1 MAVRGRDS
9 ERGQILII
17 VAMGFFLVML
27 AGTAMTIDIGNG
39 ILQKRRLQNTAD
51 AAALAAASEL
61 SRGGSID
68 DAVAAAQ
75 GMVSANTGGAVSLP
89 YNPGVTLGV
98 NLKNGIEIANNS
110 VRVALG
116 RSVPTYFAPAI
127 GVNQINVAAKA
138 RAVVG
143 PEGVL
148 PIAFKRFSAGDTSYP
163 LAPPDNPD
171 RVTDYLMP
179 AQDALGNPIT
189 IDEWPSPLTASP
201 SPAASDTA
209 DGHYD
214 PTVSGAVAPLIGHDA
229 VANVANGN
237 DFHFFVAPDVRG
249 FSQLT
254 PTLYNGAEITDAQ
267 SAQLLKNTTVGY
279 ILAGGYPGPFPYPG
293 DELAAFSGV
302 TNNDAVHAMQQRYK
316 PGDLVTAMVYNGT
329 VYRKPSFT
337 LQVSPSLVAS
347 TNNPPTTASVQVTL
361 VPVNNF
367 TNAGVQFSASGLDG
381 WGDWQFEGGALN
393 TTYTEPIT
401 SSSPVTLTFKV
412 TANQPGARTALIQ
425 AYAPPP
431 VGSAE
436 GQTRTIC
443 ATFVVGSVPSF
454 SVASGEA
461 YKVVEQGSGT
471 RFDLDVEGWNGIGS
485 EYAPV
490 SWAWADAAPSGTVT
504 ISVPSSVQVRNGHST
519 SLRVNVDVGSDAS
532 IGEYPILLTVKDADP
547 NHQERNQT
555 IVLTLA
561 ITSSSTNSTVL
572 LNTSFVK
579 VLGYANFR
587 IDYFTNNT
595 VYAHA
600 VSGLVSWPDLL
611 GKGLKPRLVP
621 W

>member
-1 MAVRGRDS
+1 MGIIGRDS
-9 ERGQILII
+9 ERGQVLII
-17 VAMGFFLVML
+17 MAMGFFLVML
-27 AGTAMTIDIGNG
+27 AGTALTIDIGNG
-39 ILQKRRLQNTAD
+39 MLQKRRLQNTAD
-51 AAALAAASEL
+51 AAALAAATEL

-68 DAVAAAQ
+68 AAVAAAQ
-75 GMVSANTGGAVSLP
+75 GIVSVNTGGAVSLP
-89 YNPGVTLGV
+89 YNPAVTLGTS
-98 NLKNGIEIANNS
+98 LQNGIEIAGNT

-116 RSVPTYFAPAI
+116 RSVSTYFAPAF
-127 GVNQINVAAKA
+127 GVNHINVAAKA
-138 RAVVG
+138 RAMVG

-148 PIAFKRFSAGDTSYP
+148 PITFKRFSNGNTAYSLD
-163 LAPPDNPD
+163 PPDNPD

-179 AQDALGNPIT
+179 AQDALGNSIT
-189 IDEWPSPLTASP
+189 IGDWPSPLTAYP

-214 PTVSGAVAPLIGHDA
+214 LKVSGVIAPLVGHDA

-249 FSQLT
+249 FSQVS
-254 PTLYNGAEITDAQ
+254 PTLYNGAQITDSQ

-279 ILAGGYPGPFPYPG
+279 ILAGGYPGPFPLPG

-337 LQVSPSLVAS
+337 LQVNPSIIVS
-347 TNNPPTTASVQVTL
+347 SGSPPTTVSVQVTL

-367 TNAGVQFSASGLDG
+367 TNGGVEFSASGLAG
-381 WGDWQFEGGALN
+381 WGDWQFEDGALN
-393 TTYTEPIT
+393 TTYSKPIT
-401 SSSPVTLTFKV
+401 GTNPVTLTFKV
-412 TANQPGARTALIQ
+412 TANQPGAKTALIE

-431 VGSAE
+431 VGSGE

-443 ATFVVGSVPSF
+443 ATVVVGSTPSF
-454 SVASGEA
+454 SVASAEA

-471 RFDLDVEGWNGIGS
+471 RFDLQVQGWNGIS
-485 EYAPV
+485 TEDAPV
-490 SWAWADAAPSGTVT
+490 TTEWIGAPAGVT
-504 ISVPSSVQVRNGHST
+504 ITVPSTVQVRNGHST
-519 SLRVNVDVGSDAS
+519 NLRVNVDVGAGAS
-532 IGEYPILLTVKDADP
+532 TGEYPLLLTVKDADP

-555 IVLTLA
+555 IILTLA

-572 LNTSFVK
+572 LNTSFVR
-579 VLGYANFR
+579 VLGYTNFR

-600 VSGLVSWPDLL
+600 VGGLFSSPDQM
-611 GKGLKPRLVP
+611 GKGLSPRLVP
-621 W
+621 WN